1 MPCAYLKVNGL
12 ESGDNIGWISMLV
25 VDPAFHRKGIGS
37 YAVSYAEEFLRDMSK
52 SIIKIHTTSD
62 NTPAQKLYEKCGY
75 ILSDNNGEQLT
86 YTKS

>member
-1 MPCAYLKVNGL
+1 
-12 ESGDNIGWISMLV
+12 MLV

-37 YAVSYAEEFLRDMSK
+37 YAVSYAEEFLRDMGK

-62 NTPAQKLYEKCGY
+62 NIPAQKLYEKCGY
-75 ILSDNNGEQLT
+75 ILTDNNSEQLT

>member
-1 MPCAYLKVNGL
+1 
-12 ESGDNIGWISMLV
+12 MLV